1 MYQEKSGTLGTPNII
16 NSRST
21 SFPSFQS
28 GDYSRGSSVVGLSK
42 TSMPKGPVL
51 RIPNVLKE
59 DAGTYICTAS
69 NGVGSM
75 SADQI
80 ELRVLCKS
88 TNLQ

>member
-1 MYQEKSGTLGTPNII
+1 
-16 NSRST
+16 
-21 SFPSFQS
+21 
-28 GDYSRGSSVVGLSK
+28 
-42 TSMPKGPVL
+42 MPKGPVL
-51 RIPNVLKE
+51 RIPNVLKD

-88 TNLQ
+88 TSSPDILFLKPACSIFNHATLYVVSL

>member
-1 MYQEKSGTLGTPNII
+1 M
-16 NSRST
+16 
-21 SFPSFQS
+21 FQS
-28 GDYSRGSSVVGLSK
+28 GDYSRGSSVVGLSQ

-51 RIPNVLKE
+51 RMSNVLKE

-80 ELRVLCKS
+80 ELRVLCELSSKS
-88 TNLQ
+88 YKAN